1 MVAKSW
7 KSTTVSCEEIL
18 KKWLFWF
25 GYFFKIIAMQVN
37 YLWNSCIRKC
47 YERALNI
54 FFYISTYI
62 LLMIFEFSLSKW
74 ETWHFSNNFSFC
86 KFNVYK
92 NCLCCLLWK
101 LVFHKKF
108 DDEGICVCKT
118 KCLCLEIFE
127 NFFANFGPNLSPKYL
142 MWQAL
147 EVLLRTICLL
157 APNCFKS
164 IFALKYAL
172 FLCLHFLSFLKR
184 NHY

>member
-1 MVAKSW
+1 M
-7 KSTTVSCEEIL
+7 TVLI
-18 KKWLFWF
+18 WI
-25 GYFFKIIAMQVN
+25 FFTIIAMQVKH
-37 YLWNSCIRKC
+37 LWNSCIRKC

-92 NCLCCLLWK
+92 NCRCCLLWK

-127 NFFANFGPNLSPKYL
+127 NFLPILAQIWVQNTWCDKHLRSFWEPFAY
-142 MWQAL
+142 
-147 EVLLRTICLL
+147 
-157 APNCFKS
+157 
-164 IFALKYAL
+164 
-172 FLCLHFLSFLKR
+172 
-184 NHY
+184 